1 MRQTDGGSRKR
12 KRRDWRKETKAV
24 RHKPSSLLIAALVK
38 TINSFAMN
46 HIKKIDTDGQRI
58 EITVVKTITLGF
70 LVIVC

>member
-46 HIKKIDTDGQRI
+46 HI
-58 EITVVKTITLGF
+58 
-70 LVIVC
+70 